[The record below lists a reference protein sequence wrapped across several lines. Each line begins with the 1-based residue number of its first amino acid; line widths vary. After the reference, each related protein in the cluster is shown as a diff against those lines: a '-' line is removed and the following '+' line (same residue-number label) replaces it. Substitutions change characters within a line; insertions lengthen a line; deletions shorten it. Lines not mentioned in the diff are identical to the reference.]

1 MQNTLFFAIF
11 NKKTH
16 FFSKKMF
23 DCKGKIV
30 NLQTKYR
37 CIVYILTQSITVC
50 VCRFHLLV
58 RKVCCC

>member
-37 CIVYILTQSITVC
+37 CIVYILT
-50 VCRFHLLV
+50 
-58 RKVCCC
+58 